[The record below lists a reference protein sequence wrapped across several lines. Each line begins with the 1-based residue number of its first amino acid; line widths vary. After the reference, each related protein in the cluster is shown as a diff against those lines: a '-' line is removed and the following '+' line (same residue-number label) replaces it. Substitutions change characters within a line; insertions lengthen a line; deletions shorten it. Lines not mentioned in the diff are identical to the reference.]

1 MASTRSNHRTA
12 SLLVSLLT
20 GLLVLA
26 LAVPAAAEIETI
38 TITATGRN
46 ASSQDVPI
54 SVTALT
60 AETLE
65 RQGVTDI
72 RGLVSIA
79 PSLNI
84 NSSNTEIAGTTIR
97 LRGVGTTG
105 NNAGLEGSVGV
116 FLDGVYLSRPGI
128 AFTSLVDIERV
139 EILRGPQGTLFGR
152 NTSAGAIDI
161 KTRKPV
167 FNEYETRL
175 EFDYGNYDNV
185 ITTGIFNIPLV
196 DDQLAVRFSGTYQ
209 QSDGYLRSVYPGD
222 PVLGYPAHTR
232 SNDRDRY
239 LLRGQALWQLNDQAT
254 LRVIADRFK
263 GDERC
268 CDAPIR
274 YDSPGFQGLFD
285 AVGPAFGFA
294 NNGIGT
300 NVGKQAL
307 EGRRTNANRRRLNE
321 QEQWGVSSEL
331 NIDHAYGTAT
341 LLTSYRSW
349 SGAQAGDDDFTS
361 NDLIDTQRSPGNNEL
376 FSSELRVQGTWE
388 WLDWLVGGYFLDE
401 TIDAHGRLGLGND
414 YGNYVNMLLQGF
426 SGGALST
433 TTLTGLPAGSNF
445 STATIGNNRYSQ
457 DGRSYSLFTHNVIDL
472 GELIGTAED
481 RLHLTAGFRY
491 TWEEKDGRY
500 SRGPVDNPG
509 CTGLIEQTRL
519 GGGLNLTGAL
529 TPTAAGLICFPFA
542 SGATPEFDD
551 SFDDKRPTGTV
562 KLDYQFTDE
571 VMAWASYS
579 RGFKAGGFN
588 LDSTAAIVNPLSG
601 SSIPVDP
608 ANDAAPGNYLQ
619 VGNPTFESELVDAYE
634 IGIKSDLLG
643 ERLRANGTF
652 FYYDIENFQ
661 VLEFTGVQFV
671 TSNVK
676 EVTVKGFELETQ
688 AQVVDGL
695 QVMFSFVYADAKYGT
710 KGCTYS
716 QFGGASLPD
725 RVCGLRLTNA
735 PPWTVNV
742 GAVYSLPLIES
753 SALGLPD
760 FMGSGDVLAT
770 IYLNWQWKDA
780 RRAGTTEAN
789 QSPVPGLS
797 EQPNA
802 RIQPASNTLDMRVA
816 IHSEDYRWSIEGWG
830 RNLTDTRTSSVL
842 FAIPLR
848 TGATGSFIDPPRMYG
863 FTLRSAF

>member
-1 MASTRSNHRTA
+1 MAMARSEHYYARC
-12 SLLVSLLT
+12 LT
-20 GLLVLA
+20 GLLCLVLA
-26 LAVPAAAEIETI
+26 APVAAEIETI
-38 TITATGRN
+38 TVTATGRDV
-46 ASSQDVPI
+46 SSQDVPI

-60 AETLE
+60 SQALE

-72 RGLVSIA
+72 RGLVALA

-116 FLDGVYLSRPGI
+116 FLDGIYLSRPGI

-167 FNEYETRL
+167 LGEYETRL
-175 EFDYGNYDNV
+175 EFDYGNYNNV
-185 ITTGIFNIPLV
+185 LTTGIFNIPLV
-196 DDQLAVRFSGTYQ
+196 EDQLAVRFSGTYQ

-222 PVLGYPAHTR
+222 PGLGYPAHVR

-239 LLRGQALWQLNDQAT
+239 LLRGQALWQLNDSAS

-274 YDSPGFQGLFD
+274 YESPGIAGVF
-285 AVGPAFGFA
+285 AVAGPA
-294 NNGIGT
+294 NMLPSNGIGT
-300 NVGKQAL
+300 NFGKDAL
-307 EGRRTNANRRRLNE
+307 QERRTNANRRRLNE

-341 LLTSYRSW
+341 LISSYRSW
-349 SGAQAGDDDFTS
+349 SAAQAGDDDFTS
-361 NDLIDTQRSPGNNEL
+361 NDLLDTHRSPGSNEL
-376 FSSELRVQGTWE
+376 FTSELRVQGTWE

-401 TIDAHGRLGLGND
+401 TLEAHGRLGLGND
-414 YGNYVNMLLQGF
+414 YANYTNMIFQGF

-433 TTLTGLPAGSNF
+433 PVLTGLPVGTDF
-445 STATIGNNRYSQ
+445 TTATIGNNNYSQ

-472 GELIGTAED
+472 GELVGIAED

-500 SRGPVDNPG
+500 SRGAVDNPG
-509 CTGLIEQTRL
+509 CSALIAQTRA
-519 GGGLNLTGAL
+519 GAGLNLAGAL
-529 TPTAAGLICFPFA
+529 GGTAAGLICFPFA
-542 SGATPEFDD
+542 AAATPEFDD
-551 SFDDKRPTGTV
+551 SFDDERPTGTV
-562 KLDYQFTDE
+562 KLDYEFTDDI
-571 VMAWASYS
+571 MAWTSYS

-588 LDSTAAIVNPLSG
+588 LDSTAAVVNPLSAATV
-601 SSIPVDP
+601 PVDP
-608 ANDAAPGNYLQ
+608 ADDAAPGNYLQ
-619 VGNPTFESELVDAYE
+619 VGDPTFDSELVDAYE
-634 IGIKSDLLG
+634 IGIKTDLLG
-643 ERLRANGTF
+643 DRVRANGTF

-661 VLEFTGVQFV
+661 VLEFTGLQFV
-671 TSNVK
+671 TSNIK
-676 EVTVKGFELETQ
+676 EVTVKGFEFESQ
-688 AQVVDGL
+688 AQVIDGL
-695 QVMFSFVYADAKYGT
+695 QLMFSFVYADAKYGK

-716 QFGGASLPD
+716 AIGGASLPN

-742 GAVYSLPLIES
+742 GGVYSLPLIEA
-753 SALGLPD
+753 SALHLPE
-760 FMGSGDVLAT
+760 FMGSGDVMAT
-770 IYLNWQWKDA
+770 FYLNWQWKDA

-789 QSPVPGLS
+789 QSAASAALN

-802 RIQPASNTLDMRVA
+802 RIQPASNLLDMRVA
-816 IHSEDYRWSIEGWG
+816 VHSEDYRWSIEGWA
-830 RNLTDTRTSSVL
+830 RNLTDERTSSVR

-863 FTLRSAF
+863 FTMRANF